1 MGHRETLGL
10 SQDASNREIKK
21 AFREA
26 AKEFHPD
33 HNDSPEAADAF
44 KRIKEAHDALIKDAD
59 VPRESTSATTSS
71 ARAAATTVK
80 TAYAPHQSQQQMS
93 DEGLERIQEL
103 DKVAQQTARR
113 KSILT
118 RAKESAE
125 LRRHRKKI
133 KTNTDRITGK
143 Y

>member
-10 SQDASNREIKK
+10 NQNAGNREIKK

-33 HNDSPEAADAF
+33 HNDSPEAAEAF
-44 KRIKEAHDALIKDAD
+44 KRIREAHDALIQDAD
-59 VPRESTSATTSS
+59 APRESTSATISS
-71 ARAAATTVK
+71 AQAAAATVK
-80 TAYAPHQSQQQMS
+80 TAYAHHQSQQVS
-93 DEGLERIQEL
+93 DEELKHTQEL
-103 DKVAQQTARR
+103 DKIAQQTASR
-113 KSILT
+113 KGILT